1 MITAKTI
8 LFTFCFLLF
17 VVGTIGL
24 IVSSIIERY
33 YTKKLIELNRRLKQD
48 EQWRNKYINNKWWRI
63 IWKQLRKMK

>member
-24 IVSSIIERY
+24 IVSSIIKRY

-48 EQWRNKYINNKWWRI
+48 EQWRNKYINNK
-63 IWKQLRKMK
+63 

>member
-48 EQWRNKYINNKWWRI
+48 EQWRNKYINNK
-63 IWKQLRKMK
+63 